1 MKFQRLFYS
10 VLAAAA
16 LLVSC
21 KETKEEPS
29 LPSLAVSQTEL
40 SVEQGGGSA
49 TVTVTSNRPWSI
61 TTNADWLAFNPT
73 QGGASD
79 APVNVTVTAL
89 PNNAS
94 DRTATFNVKTDF
106 DYRTV
111 TVTQPGPKGVD
122 PTQTATGKGTVDDP
136 YNVLAAIQAVS
147 NLTWTSN
154 DDYQATGVVY
164 VIGKISRISE
174 NGTFTQGGSFGNAS
188 FYISADGSTNN
199 EFQVY
204 RTLYLG
210 NKKYKSGQTDI
221 KVGDEV
227 VICGK
232 LMNYKGNTPETVSND
247 SYVYSIN
254 GETSGGGG
262 SEAVAKGSGTLEDP
276 YNPAGAAAAVA
287 NLKWTSN
294 TDYETTDNVYV
305 KGIISRIASKGTYT
319 ESGSYGNATF
329 FISEDGKEADE
340 FEVFHALYLGN
351 KKYEEGKTDIK
362 VGDEVILYGKLMNY
376 HGNTPETVSNGAY
389 LYSLNGVSEGEEQID
404 PSEYENAPAKTVDE
418 FIKAADKDNYYKLTG
433 TVSGFNSSY
442 CSFDLTDDSG
452 SIYVYNVANKADW
465 SSKISNGGKVTLA
478 GKYDFYAAKEQHEVI
493 EAVILSFEEGE
504 PVQGEAATVAEAL
517 EAEEGAVLEVG
528 PALVVAAADQ
538 GCLIEQEG
546 AMIYVYGKTANVGEM
561 VTVTA
566 TRAEY
571 GDAPQLSEAT
581 VKVVSKDNQVTYPN
595 PKDITSSFDSYSSQI
610 REYVTFTG
618 KLSISNNK
626 YFNIEVDGAT
636 VVGSIVKPAKDISSL
651 NGKTVTITGYF
662 LYFTTASSGAKY
674 LYVIAT
680 DIQGD
685 GSSGGDDPGEVTGDL
700 SSNVEWTKG
709 ENAQDVVI
717 KVGSTEVPG
726 LKLGTSSKVGT
737 ATMVLKKGSTS
748 VSFYGV
754 SWKGNKTS
762 VVAKVGD
769 QVLFTQELAPNDG
782 ASNNTPFT
790 LSVND
795 RDHYTKTF
803 DALPQDT
810 TITVTTVEGGKTRV
824 ILFGINVK

>member
-1 MKFQRLFYS
+1 M
-10 VLAAAA
+10 
-16 LLVSC
+16 
-21 KETKEEPS
+21 
-29 LPSLAVSQTEL
+29 
-40 SVEQGGGSA
+40 
-49 TVTVTSNRPWSI
+49 
-61 TTNADWLAFNPT
+61 
-73 QGGASD
+73 
-79 APVNVTVTAL
+79 
-89 PNNAS
+89 
-94 DRTATFNVKTDF
+94 
-106 DYRTV
+106 
-111 TVTQPGPKGVD
+111 
-122 PTQTATGKGTVDDP
+122 
-136 YNVLAAIQAVS
+136 
-147 NLTWTSN
+147 
-154 DDYQATGVVY
+154 
-164 VIGKISRISE
+164 
-174 NGTFTQGGSFGNAS
+174 
-188 FYISADGSTNN
+188 
-199 EFQVY
+199 
-204 RTLYLG
+204 
-210 NKKYKSGQTDI
+210 
-221 KVGDEV
+221 

-362 VGDEVILYGKLMNY
+362 VGDEVIIYGKLMNY

-433 TVSGFNSSY
+433 TVSGFNSSH

-452 SIYVYNVANKADW
+452 SIYVYNVAN
-465 SSKISNGGKVTLA
+465 N
-478 GKYDFYAAKEQHEVI
+478 
-493 EAVILSFEEGE
+493 SFEEGE

-595 PKDITSSFDSYSSQI
+595 PKDITSSFDSYSSQT

-795 RDHYTKTF
+795 SDHYTKTF